1 MSDAVLE
8 PTADE
13 PVDYSPRAAAWARRR
28 ATFARLVRGV
38 RSDRIALGGLIVLVG
53 FVVMAIAAPLIS
65 PESGLSAVDSVGNPA
80 WARPSWDFPMGTDNL
95 GRSVAA
101 QFVWGSR
108 VSLFVGFAATVL
120 TVGIG
125 SLVGIASGFFGG
137 RADSIL
143 MRLTDW
149 FFVIPFLPLAIVLA
163 TILDRSLWNIIF
175 VIGVTTWPSTA
186 RLVRAQVLTVKQRLY
201 VDRARALGASRA
213 HIVGR
218 HILPNVA
225 PLILAS
231 VTLAVPISILTETTL
246 AFLGLADPTQTSW
259 GKTLEEAFGAGA
271 ISRNAWWYY
280 LPAGLG
286 IVAVV
291 LAFTLFGRALEEI
304 LDPRLADRKAV
315 GR

>member
-1 MSDAVLE
+1 MSDAALD
-8 PTADE
+8 PADE
-13 PVDYSPRAAAWARRR
+13 SVDYSPRAAARQRRR
-28 ATFARLVRGV
+28 ATFVRLARGV
-38 RSDRIALGGLIVLVG
+38 REDRIALGGLVVLVG
-53 FVVMAIAAPLIS
+53 FVVMAVIAPLIS
-65 PESGLSAVDSVGNPA
+65 PESGLSAVDSIDNPA
-80 WARPSWDFPMGTDNL
+80 WAPPSWDFPLGTDNL

-125 SLVGIASGFFGG
+125 SVVGIASGFFGG
-137 RADSIL
+137 RTDSVL

-163 TILDRSLWNIIF
+163 TILDRSLWNIVF

-201 VDRARALGASRA
+201 VDRARALGASRV
-213 HIVGR
+213 HIVQR

-246 AFLGLADPTQTSW
+246 AFLGLADPNQTSW

-304 LDPRLADRKAV
+304 LDPRLRDRKSA

>member
-1 MSDAVLE
+1 MSDIAVE
-8 PTADE
+8 PTDE
-13 PVDYSPRAAAWARRR
+13 PVGYSPRAAARARRR
-28 ATFARLVRGV
+28 ATLVRLASGV
-38 RSDRIALGGLIVLVG
+38 RADRIALGGLIVLVG
-53 FVVMAIAAPLIS
+53 FVVMAVIAPLIS
-65 PESGLSAVDSVGNPA
+65 PESGLSAVDSIDNPA
-80 WARPSWDFPMGTDNL
+80 WAPPSSDFPLGTDNL

-125 SLVGIASGFFGG
+125 SVVGIAAGFFGG
-137 RADSIL
+137 RTDSVL

-163 TILDRSLWNIIF
+163 TILDRSLWNIVF

-201 VDRARALGASRA
+201 VDRARALGASRV
-213 HIVGR
+213 HIVQR

-246 AFLGLADPTQTSW
+246 AFLGLADPNQTSW

-304 LDPRLADRKAV
+304 LDPRLRDRKAG